1 MTDEIDI
8 YRAAKAVID
17 EHGDEAALYASMM
30 ADKFLEKAD
39 VVAASMWK
47 LILAKIDEL
56 HDFSVERHT
65 IH

>member
-8 YRAAKAVID
+8 YRAAKVIIG
-17 EHGDEAALYASMM
+17 EHGDEAALHASMM
-30 ADKFLEKAD
+30 ADKLLEKGD

-56 HDFSVERHT
+56 QEFGVERHT
-65 IH
+65 VH